1 MDDQSRLTA
10 FLIRAQAKSYC
21 DDCLANALSLPLRD
35 VQQQLTEAVEEGW
48 AKQFRHQ
55 CACCGS
61 HKLVSCRRMSAF
73 AA

>member
-21 DDCLANALSLPLRD
+21 DDCLANALSVSLRD

-48 AKQFRHQ
+48 AKQFRH
-55 CACCGS
+55 
-61 HKLVSCRRMSAF
+61 
-73 AA
+73 